1 MGNNAPWLDSLSDD
15 WVPVPGTPSPVP
27 ARSINHSRRS
37 SLQQQHQQQQIQSS
51 PSRIPVPARR
61 SVDLSP
67 VDEKKKIT
75 RPCHF
80 VRREPP
86 TPKGPRTPRTPTK

>member
-1 MGNNAPWLDSLSDD
+1 M
-15 WVPVPGTPSPVP
+15 PGTPSPVP

-37 SLQQQHQQQQIQSS
+37 SLQQQQQQQPQSS

-67 VDEKKKIT
+67 VDSKKKIT

-80 VRREPP
+80 IRREPP
-86 TPKGPRTPRTPTK
+86 TP